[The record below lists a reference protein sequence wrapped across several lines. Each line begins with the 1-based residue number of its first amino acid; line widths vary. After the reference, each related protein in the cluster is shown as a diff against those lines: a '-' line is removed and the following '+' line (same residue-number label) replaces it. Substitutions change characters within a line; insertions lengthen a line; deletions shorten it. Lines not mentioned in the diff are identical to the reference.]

1 MRYGVIGTGA
11 IGGYYGARLQEAG
24 AEVHFLLH
32 RDYDHVRQHGLVV
45 RSIAGDLE
53 LKSVNAHASIETMP
67 VCDVVL
73 IALKT
78 TQNHLLRSLLPP
90 LVAPGSLVIT
100 LQNGLG
106 VEADIAALVPES
118 VAVAGGLCFI
128 CANKTAPG
136 YIEHLDYGHINAGLY
151 RGDQTHLET
160 LAATLPLLNLV
171 PDLALARWQKLVWNV
186 PFNSLSV
193 ILGAT
198 TDQLMGNSTT
208 RDLAYAIM
216 QEVQIAA
223 AHNGVAIATEF
234 LTAMIEHTAAMKPY
248 HTSMKLDFDA
258 RRPLEYEAIV
268 GAPLRAAAQAPHM
281 QMLYAQLRYL
291 DAIHC
296 HTAPGAS

>member
-1 MRYGVIGTGA
+1 M
-11 IGGYYGARLQEAG
+11 
-24 AEVHFLLH
+24 HFLVH
-32 RDYDHVRQHGLVV
+32 RDYAHVQQHGLVV
-45 RSIAGDLE
+45 HSFAGDVE
-53 LKSVNAHASIETMP
+53 LQSINAHASIETMP

-78 TQNHLLRSLLPP
+78 TQNHLLKLLLPP

-118 VAVAGGLCFI
+118 IAVAGGLCFI

-136 YIEHLDYGHINAGLY
+136 SIEHLDYGHINAGLY
-151 RGDQTHLET
+151 RGDQHHLDT
-160 LAATLPLLNLV
+160 LAATLPQFKLV
-171 PDLALARWQKLVWNV
+171 SDLALARWQKLVWNV

-198 TDQLMGNSTT
+198 TDQLMGNPAS

-216 QEVQIAA
+216 QEVQAA
-223 AHNGVAIATEF
+223 AAVNGVAIATKF
-234 LTAMIEHTAAMKPY
+234 LATMLEHTAAMKPY
-248 HTSMKLDFDA
+248 HTSMKLDFEA
-258 RRPLEYEAIV
+258 RRPLEYEAII
-268 GAPLRAAAQAPHM
+268 GAPLRAAAQAPYMH
-281 QMLYAQLRYL
+281 MLYAQLKYL

-296 HTAPGAS
+296 RTGSR